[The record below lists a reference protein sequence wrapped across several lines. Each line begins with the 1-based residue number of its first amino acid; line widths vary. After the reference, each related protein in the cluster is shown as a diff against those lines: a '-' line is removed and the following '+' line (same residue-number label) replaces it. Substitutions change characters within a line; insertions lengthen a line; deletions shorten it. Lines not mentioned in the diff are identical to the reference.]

1 MKSTPALEAR
11 EAARFAGYT
20 WEQYDALPGAAWW
33 QGEQDRD
40 NKAAVLVH
48 YRTQN
53 RLEAVVRDL
62 EIKSMKKNGS
72 KKK

>member
-1 MKSTPALEAR
+1 MKSTPGLEAR

-20 WEQYDALPGAAWW
+20 WEEYDALPGASWW
-33 QGEQDRD
+33 QGENDRD
-40 NKAAVLVH
+40 CKAFVLVH
-48 YRTQN
+48 YRMQG
-53 RLEAVVRDL
+53 RLDAVVRDL